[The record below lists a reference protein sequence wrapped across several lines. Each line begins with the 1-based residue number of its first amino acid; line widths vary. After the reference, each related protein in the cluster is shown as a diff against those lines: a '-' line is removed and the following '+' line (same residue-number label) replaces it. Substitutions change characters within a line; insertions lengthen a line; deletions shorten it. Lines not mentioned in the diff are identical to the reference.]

1 MIKIQK
7 TTGGTINYLTD
18 SENVFEQSV
27 DNLTETEFI
36 QQMMKIKNHSFSEFQ
51 QNIQEYKRLYSTHK
65 NSYEEYMSKN
75 TSHHKAK
82 FKGALAEKFNL
93 EYTSENFTKLKNG
106 YFPGTEKEFN
116 EIYKKDKQRNLS
128 INKKDK
134 SLSLNKDIRGL
145 SLIKQSPPKTTKDKK
160 AGKVKTQQGES
171 LVFACPKGLS
181 MLYAVADKDIQ
192 LKINS
197 ALDKAVDEVMK
208 EYALKLLPSTKDYQD
223 KIDPTKTAL
232 VYASFDH
239 IENRD
244 IEAHK
249 HRHIEVANFAEF
261 TFKDGTKKILAPDT
275 KQIYSDIKELTS
287 AFNALL
293 VSELDKAGIKTKA
306 YEEPNL
312 NFSFSVVGID
322 RNKEKELIKRKD
334 EIEKF
339 MAESKNTGK
348 TYNTFELAAF
358 DYDYQKETNR
368 MKSYQGLDEIAR
380 KSTQKEKD
388 KSLNSQDLHKN
399 IKQSTSLVVSY
410 EDIAKEQMNFINKKP
425 TFEIKKIIESNKLE
439 INGEVKQSEII
450 AEIYNQLKF
459 TDRFNNLNEL
469 KEKANNIYNDL
480 IKTEKLVIK
489 ENGLI
494 TSHQIIKDEFYMVKN
509 IEKLKAIDNQSNQQV
524 NTKFVNDFQS
534 KFNLTMNKEQ
544 FAGCEELTK
553 CKRLTIIE
561 GAAGVGKTTTLIN
574 LTNQLYKS
582 MGKEVFALATQQ
594 NTANA
599 MKEVGIKNTFN
610 ITDFLNQVKDGK
622 IDIKNS
628 ALIIDEAGMVGTS
641 HYKQLTDLAL
651 QNNCNLILV
660 GDRKQLASVSQG
672 DGFSQIIETAKDYVN
687 VSINQRQKETITLQI
702 AEAFKERK
710 IDEAFKIIDKNKL
723 LTLGKTTDEVS
734 KKLVDDYM
742 ADKSKTKIILAS
754 TNSEV
759 NSINDM
765 VREKLKEERIKN
777 NQPIYKETKILIE
790 LNGNEYERSFSK
802 EDEIIFTK
810 NMKVDKSLKLLNGER
825 GKIVNIHNKNL
836 TFEIERI
843 DDNQKIVKT
852 QHTINTD
859 DFNCFNHSYACTT
872 HKSQGKTVDTTF
884 VKGSANSNANSA
896 YVNFSRQK
904 TKVAL
909 YVEEDNLDKFIQNSK
924 NAQIKATT
932 INDKNCQKA
941 LANYLA
947 ERNHNLTLKEISEQ
961 INELA
966 VVKKT
971 KIEQPIEKIQAR
983 SSSSHQDSFDK
994 IQQAKTQAA
1003 KPEKEQN
1010 TSNKDEIKNN
1020 MLAIR
1025 NSIIKQEQPKP
1036 IQNIQKRPGMRI

>member
-7 TTGGTINYLTD
+7 TTGGTISYLTD
-18 SENVFEQSV
+18 SESIFEKSV
-27 DNLTETEFI
+27 DRLTEAEFM

-51 QNIQEYKRLYSTHK
+51 QNIQEYKRLYSIHK
-65 NSYEEYMSKN
+65 DSYEEYMSKN
-75 TSHHKAK
+75 TSHHKAT

-93 EYTSENFTKLKNG
+93 EYSSENFTKLKNG
-106 YFPGTEKEFN
+106 YFPGTEKQFN
-116 EIYKKDKQRNLS
+116 EIYKKDKQKNLS

-145 SLIKQSPPKTTKDKK
+145 SLIKQSPPKSKKDKK
-160 AGKVKTQQGES
+160 AGKNKTQQGDS

-192 LKINS
+192 SKINS

-223 KIDPTKTAL
+223 KIDNSKTAL

-275 KQIYSDIKELTS
+275 KDIYSDIKELTS

-293 VSELDKAGIKTKA
+293 VSELDRAGIKTKA
-306 YEEPNL
+306 YDEKNL
-312 NFSFSVVGID
+312 DFSFSIVGID
-322 RNKEKELIKRKD
+322 RKKEKELIKRKD
-334 EIEKF
+334 EIESF
-339 MAESKNTGK
+339 MNESKSLGK

-388 KSLNSQDLHKN
+388 KSLNSKDLHEN
-399 IKQSTSLVVSY
+399 IKQSTSLIVSY
-410 EDIAKEQMNFINKKP
+410 EDIAKAQINFTSKKQ
-425 TFEIKKIIESNKLE
+425 TFDIKKIINSSKLE
-439 INGEVKQSEII
+439 INGEVKKSEII

-459 TDRFNNLNEL
+459 TDKFNNLNEL
-469 KEKANNIYNDL
+469 KEKSTIIYDDL
-480 IKTEKLVIK
+480 IKSQKLVVK

-494 TSHQIIKDEFYMVKN
+494 TSHQIIKDEFDMAKN
-509 IEKLKAIDNQSNQQV
+509 IEKLKYFDNQAKQQP
-524 NTKFVNDFQS
+524 NTKFVNDFQA
-534 KFNLTMNKEQ
+534 KFKLTMNTEQ

-582 MGKEVFALATQQ
+582 MNKEVFALATQQ

-610 ITDFLNQVKDGK
+610 ITDFLGQVESGK

-672 DGFSQIIETAKDYVN
+672 DGFSQIIETAKDYIN
-687 VSINQRQKETITLQI
+687 VSINQRQKDPITFKI

-710 IDEAFKIIDKNKL
+710 IDEAFQIIKENEL
-723 LTLGKTTDEVS
+723 LTTGKTTDEVN

-742 ADKSKTKIILAS
+742 NDKSKTKIILAS
-754 TNSEV
+754 TNNEV

-765 VREKLKEERIKN
+765 IKERLKEERIKN
-777 NQPIYKETKILIE
+777 NQQVHKEVKILIE
-790 LNGNEYERSFSK
+790 LNGNEYERSFAK

-810 NMKVDKSLKLLNGER
+810 NMKIDKSLKLLNGER

-924 NAQIKATT
+924 NLQVKATT

-941 LANYLA
+941 LASYLA
-947 ERNHNLTLKEISEQ
+947 ERNHDLTLKEITEK

-966 VVKKT
+966 IVKKT
-971 KIEQPIEKIQAR
+971 KIEPPIKKIEER
-983 SSSSHQDSFDK
+983 SLLSHQDSFNK
-994 IQQAKTQAA
+994 IQQAKTQSA
-1003 KPEKEQN
+1003 KTQEKQTFRQKIEAYKDSIKTPEQ
-1010 TSNKDEIKNN
+1010 
-1020 MLAIR
+1020 
-1025 NSIIKQEQPKP
+1025 QKP
-1036 IQNIQKRPGMRI
+1036 IQQKRPGMRM